1 MLDYIL
7 SKTVMLLFLL
17 LTVAAFVMVKDSL
30 ADYFIQQSAVQ
41 FAKTSVSRISAIV
54 GDSTAMSYTEVI
66 PLSPGISGG
75 GKQMAYEV
83 NILCK
88 RDGGAANSVLLGFA
102 VLNPM
107 KKLIGFSATKLSN
120 PFGSLEVKI
129 CFPPLTDVVARSTK
143 EHYIMI
149 KKTPLESS
157 GAVGSIQLV
166 LAPSVDGTSEEC
178 DHWVTCP

>member
-41 FAKTSVSRISAIV
+41 FAKTSVARISAIV
-54 GDSTAMSYTEVI
+54 GDATSMKYKEVI
-66 PLSPGISGG
+66 PLAPGISGG
-75 GKQMAYEV
+75 GKEMAYDV

-88 RDGGAANSVLLGFA
+88 REGSQSVLLGFA

-107 KKLIGFSATKLSN
+107 HKLVGFSATKLYNALGPLS
-120 PFGSLEVKI
+120 VKI
-129 CFPPLTDVVARSTK
+129 CFPPQTDVVARSTK
-143 EHYIMI
+143 EHYII
-149 KKTPLESS
+149 IHKDSLKSAS
-157 GAVGSIQLV
+157 GAVGGVQVV
-166 LAPSVDGTSEEC
+166 LEPSVDGMSGEC
-178 DHWVTCP
+178 DHWVECK